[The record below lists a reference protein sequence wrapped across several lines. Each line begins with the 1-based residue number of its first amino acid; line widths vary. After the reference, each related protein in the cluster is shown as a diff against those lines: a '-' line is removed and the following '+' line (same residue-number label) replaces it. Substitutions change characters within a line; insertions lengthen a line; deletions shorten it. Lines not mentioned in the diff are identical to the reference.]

1 MRATR
6 TDGPATEIMK
16 AEEEKA
22 GRVRLQ
28 YGSDLT
34 RDVNRR

>member
-6 TDGPATEIMK
+6 TDGPAIDIHCHRECGPAIEIMK

-22 GRVRLQ
+22 GRVRL
-28 YGSDLT
+28 
-34 RDVNRR
+34 